1 MSIPFCPGPRGPGR
15 HDLLRICAWALLLCV
30 VFAHG
35 AAPVYDVNSVQII
48 VENAFESSLR
58 SYQSQACAARG
69 GVLVPDV
76 SDAIHVELLDKIAAA
91 GASSYCGYLGG
102 STLLSSTGCTSSR
115 ATLSCVWHWD
125 QGRYDGAEN
134 AYPFYTGNYYPAS
147 ESGGGLSGAGMIST
161 ASGNYWMQENGVQAF
176 PGKKHERYAML
187 ARPQTYSGAGWI
199 DSSDASFSYGSFPTN
214 RYFLMCLVEKTTTT
228 TTEPPTVTT
237 TTTTEPPTVTTTPS
251 TEPPTATTTPSTE
264 PPTATTTPSTEPPT
278 ATSTFTPPPDSSA
291 DDESMKRVTKRKVN
305 TWIGISI
312 VITLVLSLA
321 FLFIICKARRKR
333 WCCFAGKQSA
343 AAAPIASSAL
353 IASAAS
359 RSAMP
364 SSSRCSRHSSN
375 SRLSSE
381 SSSCC
386 SVRSF
391 HVATVDRAGGGRRSI
406 LQDESRGMMDNNEHL
421 DTYSCA
427 SSEFSKWREDRLSP
441 AEGVV
446 MLLRPELSH
455 ASTGPAVVAPPA
467 SDSQTLTRRS
477 FSNSPDEGNTDTP
490 PPRLRRI
497 SSVSFIDLG
506 NV

>member
-1 MSIPFCPGPRGPGR
+1 MSIPFSDDPRGPGL
-15 HDLLRICAWALLLCV
+15 HDLLSVCAWALLLCV
-30 VFAHG
+30 VFARG

-102 STLLSSTGCTSSR
+102 STLLSSTGCTTSR

-134 AYPFYTGNYYPAS
+134 AYPFYTGNYYPVS

-187 ARPQTYSGAGWI
+187 ARPQRYSGPGWM
-199 DSSDASFSYGSFPTN
+199 DSSDASFSYGNFPTN
-214 RYFLMCLVEKTTTT
+214 RYFLMCLFEKTTTT
-228 TTEPPTVTT
+228 PS
-237 TTTTEPPTVTTTPS
+237 TEPPTVTTTPS
-251 TEPPTATTTPSTE
+251 TEPPTAT
-264 PPTATTTPSTEPPT
+264 
-278 ATSTFTPPPDSSA
+278 STFTRPPDTSA
-291 DDESMKRVTKRKVN
+291 DDESMKKGATKRKVN
-305 TWIGISI
+305 TWVGISI
-312 VITLVLSLA
+312 VITLVLGLA
-321 FLFIICKARRKR
+321 FLFIICKARRKHC
-333 WCCFAGKQSA
+333 CCFADKQSA

-364 SSSRCSRHSSN
+364 PSSRCSRHSSN
-375 SRLSSE
+375 SRLSSK

-421 DTYSCA
+421 DTYSDA
-427 SSEFSKWREDRLSP
+427 SSDFSKWREDRLSP
-441 AEGVV
+441 AEGVA
-446 MLLRPELSH
+446 MLLRSELSH

-497 SSVSFIDLG
+497 SSVSFIEQG
-506 NV
+506 NF